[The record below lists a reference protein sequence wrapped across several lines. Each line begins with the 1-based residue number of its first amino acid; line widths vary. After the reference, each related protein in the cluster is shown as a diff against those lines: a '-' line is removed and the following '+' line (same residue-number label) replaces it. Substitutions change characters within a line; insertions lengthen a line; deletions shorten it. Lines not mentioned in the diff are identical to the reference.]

1 MSAPAIV
8 FACSHRPG
16 GNCDHAARLIAQGVE
31 EAGGAARI
39 VAVRDFEITH
49 CTACHACLT
58 APGHRCIF
66 QDQDQA
72 EELFALLRQAPA
84 VFFASP
90 IYFYHLPSRLKAWID
105 RGQRFW
111 AMRQDQDRAVPPAA
125 AHPADHPSLG
135 EAPLP
140 TPRPAPRLAHVALFA
155 GRPRGEKL
163 FEGALVTL
171 KFFLSNFGIGLAE
184 PLLFRGKDGPGDL
197 AGDAAAEGALEEL
210 GRRGWGTIRV

>member
-1 MSAPAIV
+1 MSAPAVV
-8 FACSHRPG
+8 FACSHRAG
-16 GNCDHAARLIAQGVE
+16 GNSDLAARLISQGVE
-31 EAGGAARI
+31 EAGGQARI
-39 VAVRDFEITH
+39 VAVRDFEVTH
-49 CTACHACLT
+49 CTACHACLS
-58 APGHRCIF
+58 APDHRCVF

-72 EELFALLRQAPA
+72 EELFDLLRGAPA
-84 VFFASP
+84 VFLASP

-111 AMRQDQDRAVPPAA
+111 AMRQDPDAA
-125 AHPADHPSLG
+125 APQASL
-135 EAPLP
+135 
-140 TPRPAPRLAHVALFA
+140 RIAHVALFA

-197 AGDAAAEGALEEL
+197 AGDAAAGEELIEL
-210 GRRGWGTIRV
+210 GREGWRGRRAAP

>member
-1 MSAPAIV
+1 MNETAII

-16 GNCDHAARLIAQGVE
+16 GNSDHAARLIAQGVE

-49 CTACHACLT
+49 CTACHACLA
-58 APGHRCIF
+58 APDHRCIF

-111 AMRQDQDRAVPPAA
+111 AMRQDQDPAVP
-125 AHPADHPSLG
+125 HGADHPAMG
-135 EAPLP
+135 AAPLP
-140 TPRPAPRLAHVALFA
+140 SPRPDSRPIPRLAHVALFA

-197 AGDAAAEGALEEL
+197 AADAAAEGALAGM
-210 GRRGWGTIRV
+210 GRRGWL

>member
-1 MSAPAIV
+1 MNETAII

-16 GNCDHAARLIAQGVE
+16 GNSDRAAALLAQGVE

-39 VAVRDFEITH
+39 VAVRDFEVTH
-49 CTACHACLT
+49 CTACHACLA

-72 EELFALLRQAPA
+72 EELFELLREAPA

-111 AMRQDQDRAVPPAA
+111 AMRQDQDPAAPPAA
-125 AHPADHPSLG
+125 HH
-135 EAPLP
+135 
-140 TPRPAPRLAHVALFA
+140 PAPRQAHVALFA

-171 KFFLSNFGIGLAE
+171 KFFLSNFGIGLAD

-197 AGDAAAEGALEEL
+197 AADAAAGEALVGMGREGWR
-210 GRRGWGTIRV
+210 GRRATP